1 MTSTKKKIR
10 DIGEFELIERLRAKT
25 SVDRSVVKGIG
36 DDCAVLKFSKDEYM
50 LITCD
55 MLVEGIHFDLKFAT
69 PWLVGRKALAS
80 CISDIAAMGG
90 VPKDALV
97 AIGIDP
103 GMSLRFVDRL
113 YHGMKQMAHRF
124 GINIVGGDLVRSKRL
139 NISTSLTGFV
149 KKDRLTLRSGA
160 KDNDAVMVTGTLGGS
175 IYRKHLT
182 FIPRL
187 GEAQVLVKRF
197 KINSMIDISD
207 GLAQD
212 LDHISG
218 ESGLGAIIYERD
230 IPISPSAYR
239 QAKKEG
245 KGPLQLAL
253 GDGEDYELLFTMS
266 KKEARRLLSSRPRE
280 LETRVTMIGQMINEP
295 GLWLIDR
302 RGAKT
307 KLRIEGWRHF

>member
-1 MTSTKKKIR
+1 MKIK

-36 DDCAVLKFSKDEYM
+36 DECAVLKFSKDEYM

-69 PWLVGRKALAS
+69 PWLVGRKALAC

-124 GINIVGGDLVRSKRL
+124 GINIVGGDLVRSKGL
-139 NISTSLTGFV
+139 NISTNLTGLV

-175 IYRKHLT
+175 IHRKHLT

-197 KINSMIDISD
+197 KINAMIDISD

-212 LDHISG
+212 LVHIAA

-230 IPISPSAYR
+230 IPISLSAYR

-280 LETRVTMIGQMINEP
+280 LETRVTMIGQMIDEP
-295 GLWLIDR
+295 GLWLVDR
-302 RGAKT
+302 RGAKS

>member
-1 MTSTKKKIR
+1 MKVK
-10 DIGEFELIERLRAKT
+10 DIGEFGLIERMRAKT

-36 DDCAVLKFSKDEYM
+36 DDCAVLKFSKDEY
-50 LITCD
+50 LLLTCD

-69 PWLVGRKALAS
+69 PWLVGRKALAC

-103 GMSLRFVDRL
+103 GLSLRFVDRL
-113 YHGMKQMAHRF
+113 YQGIKQMAHRF

-139 NISTSLTGFV
+139 TISTSLTGFV
-149 KKDRLTLRSGA
+149 KNDRLTLRSGA
-160 KDNDAVMVTGTLGGS
+160 KDNDAVMVTGALGGS
-175 IYRKHLT
+175 KQKKHLT

-187 GEAQVLVKRF
+187 REAQVLVKRF
-197 KINSMIDISD
+197 KVNSMIDISD

-212 LDHISG
+212 LAHIAA

-230 IPISPSAYR
+230 IPISQSAYR
-239 QAKKEG
+239 QAKREG
-245 KGPLQLAL
+245 KSPLQLTL
-253 GDGEDYELLFTMS
+253 GDGEDYELLFTMP
-266 KKEARRLLSSRPRE
+266 KKEARGLLSSRPKE

-295 GLWLIDR
+295 GLWLIDKHGR
-302 RGAKT
+302 KR
-307 KLRIEGWRHF
+307 KLTSKGYRHF